1 MHPSVRSFYAHC
13 CSVALLSPTHS
24 NAVCQLNPCNVFPER
39 LLFFFFFFAKQR
51 IMLQYKTWVT
61 KRIRK
66 NNNKKYHLKKKNK
79 PLKGKEHNMLL
90 IPYEKSC
97 LIISSQSLKTK
108 VMLPLR
114 TQTINM
120 LSPPH
125 GAGNF
130 TEIQLL
136 LQFSSVRIHF
146 SYKLDSIYLKHLPSY
161 HCQYTSFILL
171 CNWGVD
177 FTLIAHSKPFIPLI
191 QCWVDALRVAFILD
205 TYLFIQVLL
214 SNLLSSTEIESLW

>member
-1 MHPSVRSFYAHC
+1 MGYK
-13 CSVALLSPTHS
+13 
-24 NAVCQLNPCNVFPER
+24 EDKE
-39 LLFFFFFFAKQR
+39 KQQQE
-51 IMLQYKTWVT
+51 IP
-61 KRIRK
+61 
-66 NNNKKYHLKKKNK
+66 LKKKFK
-79 PLKGKEHNMLL
+79 PFKGKEHNMLL
-90 IPYEKSC
+90 IPYEKSY

-161 HCQYTSFILL
+161 HSQYTSFILL
-171 CNWGVD
+171 CN
-177 FTLIAHSKPFIPLI
+177 
-191 QCWVDALRVAFILD
+191 
-205 TYLFIQVLL
+205 
-214 SNLLSSTEIESLW
+214 

>member
-1 MHPSVRSFYAHC
+1 MG
-13 CSVALLSPTHS
+13 
-24 NAVCQLNPCNVFPER
+24 
-39 LLFFFFFFAKQR
+39 
-51 IMLQYKTWVT
+51 YKED
-61 KRIRK
+61 KEEQQQEIP
-66 NNNKKYHLKKKNK
+66 LKKKFK

-125 GAGNF
+125 GADNF

-161 HCQYTSFILL
+161 RCQYTSFILL
-171 CNWGVD
+171 CN
-177 FTLIAHSKPFIPLI
+177 
-191 QCWVDALRVAFILD
+191 
-205 TYLFIQVLL
+205 
-214 SNLLSSTEIESLW
+214 

>member
-24 NAVCQLNPCNVFPER
+24 NAVCQLNPCNVFPEC

-171 CNWGVD
+171 CN
-177 FTLIAHSKPFIPLI
+177 
-191 QCWVDALRVAFILD
+191 
-205 TYLFIQVLL
+205 
-214 SNLLSSTEIESLW
+214 